1 MPERHPAVTSDLRI
15 DGSSRDTLADRAYRS
30 IRMAIINHELV
41 PGRYY
46 SEAWLAGLLGVSRT
60 PTHYAL
66 LQLVIEGIVEIAA
79 QPWFPLRD
87 IPESELNEFF
97 DVRIILATNVPRN

>member
-1 MPERHPAVTSDLRI
+1 MNERHPAVLSDLRI
-15 DGSSRDTLADRAYRS
+15 DGTSRDTLADRAYRS
-30 IRMAIINHELV
+30 IRMAIIHHELV

-66 LQLVIEGIVEIAA
+66 LQLEIEGIVEIATPRGLPPHA
-79 QPWFPLRD
+79 V
-87 IPESELNEFF
+87 PESQASEVSETP
-97 DVRIILATNVPRN
+97 IILES